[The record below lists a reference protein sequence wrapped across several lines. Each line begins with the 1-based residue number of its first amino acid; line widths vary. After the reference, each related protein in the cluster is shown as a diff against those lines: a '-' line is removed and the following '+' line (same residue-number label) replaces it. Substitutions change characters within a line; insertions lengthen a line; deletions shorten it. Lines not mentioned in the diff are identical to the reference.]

1 MQETP
6 CLSEGASRRLHLQRH
21 NPAGHAPVD
30 LALDDTLCLGD
41 VPATHNGLVA
51 YRLQSYRP
59 ISAI

>member
-21 NPAGHAPVD
+21 NPAGHARVD

-41 VPATHNGLVA
+41 VPATHDGLVA
-51 YRLQSYRP
+51 YRLQS
-59 ISAI
+59 